1 MRGSTFTSIAAV
13 AALTVAALLPAG
25 LSVAGAGELIPAYDR
40 AVLPNG
46 LVVLLLEQHEVP
58 VVNLELTLR
67 SGSVA
72 DPVGKEGLAELTMSL
87 LRKGSERY
95 SADQIADE
103 LDFLGASL
111 DLDASYERCTVSAQF
126 LAKDVD
132 RGFELLSEIL
142 LHPKFDPEELRKLV
156 ALEIDGLRDLK
167 DNPRLVVGD
176 YYDGFLFKG
185 HAFGRRVGG
194 TETSLPAIGRD
205 DVLSFYKRNVL
216 PNGAIL
222 AVAGDFDAAAM
233 RAKIDKAFGSW
244 ARGDFETV
252 AVPSPKPVK
261 GRKLLL
267 VDKPDATQTYFRFG
281 NIGIA
286 AGDPD
291 YPTID
296 VVNTIFGG
304 RFTSWLMNEMRTKA
318 GLTYNAHASFV
329 RRKVPG
335 AFYVSSFTRTDDT
348 QKAMDLALE
357 LLARLHAKGISE
369 EELRSA
375 QNYIRGQFP
384 PEYETPG
391 QLAGAMSELEFFG
404 LDRTYINEHTQRTDA
419 VKLAD
424 TKKTV
429 AAHYPSKDLAIVL
442 VGQAEKVRKVAAKY
456 GSVTEKKVSE
466 PGF

>member
-1 MRGSTFTSIAAV
+1 MRFSRSTSVAV
-13 AALTVAALLPAG
+13 ATLVASLVTAG
-25 LSVAGAGELIPAYDR
+25 GSAVRAGELIPAYDR
-40 AVLPNG
+40 SVLPNG

-58 VVNLELTLR
+58 VVNFELTLR
-67 SGSVA
+67 SGSAA
-72 DPVGKEGLAELTMSL
+72 DPAGKEGLAELTMAL

-95 SADQIADE
+95 TAEQVADE
-103 LDFLGASL
+103 LDFLGARL
-111 DLDASYERCTVSAQF
+111 DLDASFERCTVSAQF
-126 LAKDVD
+126 LAKDFD
-132 RGFELLSEIL
+132 HGLDLLAEIL
-142 LHPKFDPEELRKLV
+142 LQPKFDPEEVRKLI

-185 HAFGRRVGG
+185 HVFGRRVGG

-205 DVLSFYKRNVL
+205 DILSFYQHNVL

-222 AVAGDFDAAAM
+222 AVAGDFPMGAM
-233 RAKIDKAFGSW
+233 RSKIDKAFGGW
-244 ARGDFETV
+244 APGEFEPV
-252 AVPSPKPVK
+252 AVVTPKPAK
-261 GRKLLL
+261 GRKVLL
-267 VDKPDATQTYFRFG
+267 VDKSDATQTYFRFG
-281 NIGIA
+281 NVGIA

-318 GLTYNAHASFV
+318 GLTYNAHAAFV

-357 LLARLHAKGISE
+357 LLARLHSKGISE

-384 PEYETPG
+384 PDYETPG
-391 QLAGAMSELEFFG
+391 QLADAMSELEFFG
-404 LDRTYINEHTQRTDA
+404 LDRAYINEHTQRTDA

-424 TKKTV
+424 TRKAIAT
-429 AAHYPSKDLAIVL
+429 HYPSKDLAIVL

-456 GSVTEKKVSE
+456 GTVTEKKVSD